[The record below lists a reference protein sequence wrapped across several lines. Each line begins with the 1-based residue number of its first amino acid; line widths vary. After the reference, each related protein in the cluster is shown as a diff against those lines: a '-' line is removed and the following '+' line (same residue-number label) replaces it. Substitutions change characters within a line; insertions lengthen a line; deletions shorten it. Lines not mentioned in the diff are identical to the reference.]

1 MAKVRLPK
9 SKEESV
15 AEKIADLVT
24 DLRLDLEQVG
34 IYVARQE
41 NTTYRRVQIIAE
53 SAKYERE
60 EPDLDVCG

>member
-1 MAKVRLPK
+1 MSKRLPK

-15 AEKIADLVT
+15 AEKIAELVT

-34 IYVARQE
+34 IYVARQD
-41 NTTYRRVQIIAE
+41 NTVYRRVQIVSE

-60 EPDLDVCG
+60 EPDLDVWG